1 MMLEVMNQDYIRTAK
16 AKGLGE
22 KVVIYRHALKNA
34 FMAVITI
41 IGLQA
46 AWAMSGLLI
55 IEQVWG
61 LPGVGK
67 YLIEVIIDRDYPM
80 LQALVM
86 FCAFIVILIN
96 LIVDLSYA
104 WLDPRVRLS

>member
-1 MMLEVMNQDYIRTAK
+1 
-16 AKGLGE
+16 
-22 KVVIYRHALKNA
+22 
-34 FMAVITI
+34 MAVITI